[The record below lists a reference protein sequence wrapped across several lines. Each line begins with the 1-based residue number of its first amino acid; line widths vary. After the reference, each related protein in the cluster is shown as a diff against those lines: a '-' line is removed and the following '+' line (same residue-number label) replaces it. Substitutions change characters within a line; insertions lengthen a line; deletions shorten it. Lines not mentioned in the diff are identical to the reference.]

1 MGPVLYE
8 HGLELH
14 PDHKLRFRLSA
25 QVIAI
30 SQVIALSFNIYFKR
44 IARRSLIPGIVWTSE
59 ITFG

>member
-30 SQVIALSFNIYFKR
+30 WQR
-44 IARRSLIPGIVWTSE
+44 GIPVSSDLQDLT
-59 ITFG
+59 